1 MTEYLLPLELMIE
14 KLGTLP
20 GVGRKTA
27 AKYAFHLLDLPEE
40 DLEEFCAT
48 LLSGKRRIK
57 KCALCNNLSEG
68 ERCALCEDP
77 KRANGQ
83 ICVVED
89 VKTLMALERAGSY
102 KGVYH
107 VLGGALSPVDG
118 IGPDQIDVAGL
129 VARIESGEQSYSE
142 VIVATNPTVEG
153 ETTALYVTRLLRG
166 KNLSVT
172 RLACGIPVGAD
183 LEYADEIT
191 LSRALEGRKT
201 ME

>member
-1 MTEYLLPLELMIE
+1 MTEYLLPLELMVE

-27 AKYAFHLLDLPEE
+27 AKYAFHLLNLPEE

-57 KCALCNNLSEG
+57 KCALCNNLAEE
-68 ERCALCEDP
+68 ERCGICADP
-77 KRANGQ
+77 KRENGQ

-89 VKTLMALERAGSY
+89 VKTLMALERAGSF

-129 VARIESGEQSYSE
+129 LSRIEDGEQSFSE
-142 VIVATNPTVEG
+142 VILATNPTVEG

-166 KNLSVT
+166 KNIRVT

-191 LSRALEGRKT
+191 LSRALEGRKDL
-201 ME
+201 E

>member
-1 MTEYLLPLELMIE
+1 MTEYLLPLELMVE

-27 AKYAFHLLDLPEE
+27 AKYAFHLLNLPEE

-57 KCALCNNLSEG
+57 KCALCNNLAEE
-68 ERCALCEDP
+68 ERCGICADP
-77 KRANGQ
+77 KRENGQ

-89 VKTLMALERAGSY
+89 VKTLMALERAGSF

-129 VARIESGEQSYSE
+129 LSRIEDGEQSFSE
-142 VIVATNPTVEG
+142 VILATNPTVEG

-166 KNLSVT
+166 KNIRVT

-191 LSRALEGRKT
+191 ISRALEGRKDL
-201 ME
+201 E

>member
-1 MTEYLLPLELMIE
+1 MTEYLLPLEQMVE

-27 AKYAFHLLDLPEE
+27 AKYAFHLLELPEE
-40 DLEEFCAT
+40 ELEEFCAA

-57 KCALCNNLSEG
+57 KCNDCNNLAE
-68 ERCALCEDP
+68 EDYCSICKNP
-77 KRANGQ
+77 KRYNGQ

-89 VKTLMALERAGSY
+89 VKTLMALERAGTF

-129 VARIESGEQSYSE
+129 LAHLEKGETPYTE

-153 ETTALYVTRLLRG
+153 ETTALYITKLLRG
-166 KNLSVT
+166 RDVRVT

-191 LSRALEGRKT
+191 LSRALEGRKDLS
-201 ME
+201 

>member
-1 MTEYLLPLELMIE
+1 MVE

-27 AKYAFHLLDLPEE
+27 AKYAFHLLNLPEE

-57 KCALCNNLSEG
+57 KCALCNNLAEE
-68 ERCALCEDP
+68 ERCGICADP
-77 KRANGQ
+77 KRENGQ

-89 VKTLMALERAGSY
+89 VKTLMALERAGSF

-129 VARIESGEQSYSE
+129 LSRIEDGEQSYSE
-142 VIVATNPTVEG
+142 VILATNPTVEG

-166 KNLSVT
+166 KNIRVT

-191 LSRALEGRKT
+191 LSRALEGRKDL
-201 ME
+201 E